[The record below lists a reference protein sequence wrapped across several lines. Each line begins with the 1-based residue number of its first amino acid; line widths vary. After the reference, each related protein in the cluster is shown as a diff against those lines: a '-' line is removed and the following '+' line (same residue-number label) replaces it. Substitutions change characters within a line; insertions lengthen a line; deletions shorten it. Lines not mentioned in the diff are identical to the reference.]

1 LKYGSKKNGRNT
13 IKSSKANMRHT
24 PVLLKEVIDNLNIKP
39 NGLYID
45 ATVGE
50 GGHGQEILK
59 KQGRLLGIDRDERQI
74 EGLKQKEIF
83 KNAFLF
89 NDNFANIEDIAKK
102 NKYYPVDGIIFDLG
116 LSMRQIQKSKKGF
129 SYKNED
135 EYLDMRLSN
144 NIIKTASSIINS
156 LKASELY
163 EIFTKYSEEINS
175 RAIAKG
181 IVNARS
187 LKKIEKVGDLLRII
201 DKTIKRKDKQ
211 VYARIFQALRIAVNN
226 EFENLKK
233 ALKGARNIINSN
245 GRIIVISFH
254 SLEDR
259 IVKRFAKENGLKL
272 LTKKPIVGKKNIKH
286 ERSAK
291 LRIIFKNN
299 I

>member
-1 LKYGSKKNGRNT
+1 MG
-13 IKSSKANMRHT
+13 HT

-59 KQGRLLGIDRDERQI
+59 NQGRLLGIDWDEDQI
-74 EGLKQKEIF
+74 KRLKQKEIF
-83 KNAFLF
+83 KNALLF

-102 NKYYPVDGIIFDLG
+102 NKYYPVDGIILDLG

-129 SYKNED
+129 SYKNEN
-135 EYLDMRLSN
+135 EYLDMRLSK
-144 NIIKTASSIINS
+144 NIVKTASSIINS
-156 LKASELY
+156 FKVSELY

-175 RAIAKG
+175 RAIAEN
-181 IVNARS
+181 IVNVRS
-187 LKKIEKVGDLLRII
+187 LKKIEKVEDLLKII
-201 DKTIKRKDKQ
+201 DKAIKRKDKK

-233 ALKGARNIINSN
+233 ALKGAKNIINSD
-245 GRIIVISFH
+245 GKIIVISFH

-259 IVKRFAKENGLKL
+259 IVKRFAKDNDLKL
-272 LTKKPIVGKKNIKH
+272 LTKKPILGNKSIKH

-291 LRIIFKNN
+291 LRIILKKN